1 MNLMFLTSVGGI
13 LKPFAWIFGIVMN
26 AIYEFVSLMNIHSIA
41 VCVFIFT
48 FVTKMLM
55 LPLTIKQQKSTKLSS
70 QMNPEIMK
78 IQEKY
83 KGKKDEASMRK
94 QQAEMQ
100 AVYEK
105 YGTTPMS
112 GCLPLLISFP
122 IMLALYRVI
131 YAIPAYVND
140 IYAMYGTIADQIMS
154 IQGYGQAMLSF
165 VQENGIM
172 VSKLKPV
179 IDVVNGVDGI
189 TYNMIAITKDNLVDI
204 MYQFNTDA
212 WETFKN
218 VNLADAACWLNKID
232 ITKVIQNYSLGVSV
246 ESIQAVDT
254 AGFVALIP
262 NIQESVTEIISVN
275 SFLGGLNILNA
286 PGWSFPGIIIPLLA
300 ALTQF
305 VQSKVAMAGNKQANN
320 VDNPAAQS
328 MKMMN
333 YVMPIMSM
341 FFCAML
347 PICVGLYWVASAV
360 FGTLQTVFINRYMDK
375 VDVDDLMAANAAKA
389 AKKRAKKGITTGSQM
404 AEVAKT
410 STKSIQ
416 TEDKK
421 KFNNAYD
428 YKNNASSG
436 KNSNKGA
443 KAGEYKR
450 SDVSY
455 SASSISAN
463 ANLLKTNYEK
473 QNNQENSAEKG
484 SGND

>member
-1 MNLMFLTSVGGI
+1 MNLMFLTQVGGI

-26 AIYEFVSLMNIHSIA
+26 AIYEFVSLLNVHSIA
-41 VCVFIFT
+41 VCVIIFT

-112 GCLPLLISFP
+112 GCLPLLISLP
-122 IMLALYRVI
+122 IMFALYRVI

-140 IYAMYGTIADQIMS
+140 IYAMYGTIADQVLNV
-154 IQGYGQAMLSF
+154 QGYGQAMLSF
-165 VQENGIM
+165 IQENGI
-172 VSKLKPV
+172 VVNKLKPA
-179 IDVVNGVDGI
+179 IDVVTGADGI
-189 TYNMIAITKDNLVDI
+189 TYNLITLTKDNLIDI

-212 WETFKN
+212 WDIFKN
-218 VNLADAACWLNKID
+218 VNLADAESWLNKID
-232 ITKVIQNYSLGVSV
+232 LTKVIQNYSLGVSL

-254 AGFVALIP
+254 AAFTSLIP
-262 NIQESVTEIISVN
+262 NIEDTVTEIIHVN

-300 ALTQF
+300 ALSQF
-305 VQSKVAMAGNKQANN
+305 VQSKVAMAGNKQQNN

-328 MKMMN
+328 MKVMN

-360 FGTLQTVFINRYMDK
+360 FGTIQTVFINRYMDK
-375 VDVDDLMAANAAKA
+375 VNVEDLMEANAEKA
-389 AKKRAKKGITTGSQM
+389 AKKRAKRGITTGSQM
-404 AEVAKT
+404 AEVART

-416 TEDKK
+416 TEEK
-421 KFNNAYD
+421 KFQNAYD

-450 SDVSY
+450 SEVSY

-463 ANLLKTNYEK
+463 ANLLRNNYQK
-473 QNNQENSAEKG
+473 QNQDSEDNSEK
-484 SGND
+484 

>member
-1 MNLMFLTSVGGI
+1 MNLMFLTQVGGI

-26 AIYEFVSLMNIHSIA
+26 AIYELVSLLNIHSIA
-41 VCVFIFT
+41 VCVIIFT
-48 FVTKMLM
+48 FVAKMLM

-112 GCLPLLISFP
+112 GCLPLLISLP
-122 IMLALYRVI
+122 IMFALYRVI

-140 IYAMYGTIADQIMS
+140 IYAMYGAIADQIMAV
-154 IQGYGQAMLSF
+154 QGYGQAMLSF
-165 VQENGIM
+165 IQENGIT

-179 IDVVNGVDGI
+179 IDVVTGTDGI
-189 TYNMIAITKDNLVDI
+189 TYNIIAITKDNLVDI

-212 WETFKN
+212 WDAFKN
-218 VNLADAACWLNKID
+218 VNFADAASWLNTID
-232 ITKVIQNYSLGVSV
+232 LTKVIQNYSLGVSV
-246 ESIQAVDT
+246 ESLQSVDT
-254 AGFVALIP
+254 AAFAALIP
-262 NIQESVTEIISVN
+262 NIQDTVTEIISVN

-300 ALTQF
+300 ALSQF
-305 VQSKVAMAGNKQANN
+305 VQSKIAMAGNKQQNN

-360 FGTLQTVFINRYMDK
+360 FGTIQTIFINRYMDK
-375 VDVDDLMAANAAKA
+375 IDVEELMEANAAKA

-404 AEVAKT
+404 AEVART
-410 STKSIQ
+410 STKSIH
-416 TEDKK
+416 TEDTK

-436 KNSNKGA
+436 KNSSKGA

-450 SDVSY
+450 SEVSY

-463 ANLLKTNYEK
+463 ANLLKNNFEK
-473 QNNQENSAEKG
+473 QN
-484 SGND
+484 SGNKTDNKENE

>member
-1 MNLMFLTSVGGI
+1 MNLMFLTQVGGI
-13 LKPFAWIFGIVMN
+13 LKPFAWVFGIVMN
-26 AIYEFVSLMNIHSIA
+26 AIYEFVSLLNVHSIA
-41 VCVFIFT
+41 VCVIIFT

-83 KGKKDEASMRK
+83 KGKKDETSMRK

-112 GCLPLLISFP
+112 GCLPLLISLP
-122 IMLALYRVI
+122 IMFALYRVI

-140 IYAMYGTIADQIMS
+140 IGEMYGVIADQIQS
-154 IQGYGQAMLSF
+154 IQGYGQAILSF
-165 VQENGIM
+165 VQENGIA
-172 VSKLKPV
+172 VSKLKPT
-179 IDVVNGVDGI
+179 IDLVTGADGI
-189 TYNMIAITKDNLVDI
+189 AHNVIMLTKENLIDI
-204 MYQFNTDA
+204 MYQFNTGAWDA
-212 WETFKN
+212 FKN
-218 VNLADAACWLNKID
+218 VNLADAESWLNTID
-232 ITKVIQNYSLGVSV
+232 LTKVIQNYSLGVSV
-246 ESIQAVDT
+246 EAILPVDT
-254 AGFVALIP
+254 ASFVALIP
-262 NIQESVTEIISVN
+262 NIQDTVTEIISVN

-300 ALTQF
+300 ALSQF
-305 VQSKVAMAGNKQANN
+305 VQSKVAMAGNKQQNN

-333 YVMPIMSM
+333 YVMPLMSM

-360 FGTLQTVFINRYMDK
+360 FGTIQTIFINRYMDK
-375 VDVDDLMAANAAKA
+375 VDVSDLMEANAAKA

-416 TEDKK
+416 TEDTK

-436 KNSNKGA
+436 KSSNKGA
-443 KAGEYKR
+443 KAGEYKH

-463 ANLLKTNYEK
+463 ANLLKNNWEK
-473 QNNQENSAEKG
+473 QNDKPEEKE
-484 SGND
+484 

>member
-1 MNLMFLTSVGGI
+1 MNLMFLTQVGGI

-26 AIYEFVSLMNIHSIA
+26 AIYEFVSLLNIHSIA
-41 VCVFIFT
+41 VCVIIFT

-112 GCLPLLISFP
+112 GCLPLLISLP
-122 IMLALYRVI
+122 IMFALYRVI

-140 IYAMYGTIADQIMS
+140 IYAMYGTVANQIMS
-154 IQGYGQAMLSF
+154 VQGYGQAMLSF
-165 VQENGIM
+165 IQGNGIA

-179 IDVVNGVDGI
+179 IDVVQDANTGI
-189 TYNMIAITKDNLVDI
+189 TYNLITITKDNLVDI
-204 MYQFNTDA
+204 MYQFNTSA
-212 WETFKN
+212 WEAFKN
-218 VNLADAACWLNKID
+218 VDLANAESWLNTID
-232 ITKVIQNYSLGVSV
+232 LTKVIQNYSLGVSL
-246 ESIQAVDT
+246 ESIQPVDT
-254 AGFVALIP
+254 AAFAALIP
-262 NIQESVTEIISVN
+262 NIQDAVTEIISVN

-300 ALTQF
+300 ALSQF
-305 VQSKVAMAGNKQANN
+305 VQSKVSMAGNKQQNN

-333 YVMPIMSM
+333 YVMPLMSM

-360 FGTLQTVFINRYMDK
+360 FGTIQTIFINRYMDR
-375 VDVDDLMAANAAKA
+375 VDVEDLMAANAAKA
-389 AKKRAKKGITTGSQM
+389 AKKRAKMGIATGSQM

-416 TEDKK
+416 TEETK
-421 KFNNAYD
+421 KFNNAFD

-443 KAGEYKR
+443 KSEKYKR

-463 ANLLKTNYEK
+463 ANLLKNNYER
-473 QNNQENSAEKG
+473 QNNGKTESDEE
-484 SGND
+484 

>member
-1 MNLMFLTSVGGI
+1 MNLMFLTQVGGI

-26 AIYEFVSLMNIHSIA
+26 AIYELVSLLNIHSIA
-41 VCVFIFT
+41 VCVIIFT
-48 FVTKMLM
+48 FVAKMLM

-112 GCLPLLISFP
+112 GCLPLLISLP
-122 IMLALYRVI
+122 IMFALYRVI

-140 IYAMYGTIADQIMS
+140 IYAMYGAIADQIMAV
-154 IQGYGQAMLSF
+154 QGYGQAMLSF
-165 VQENGIM
+165 IQENGIT

-179 IDVVNGVDGI
+179 IDVVTGTDGI
-189 TYNMIAITKDNLVDI
+189 TYNIIAITKDNLVDI

-212 WETFKN
+212 WDAFKN
-218 VNLADAACWLNKID
+218 VNFADAASWLNTID
-232 ITKVIQNYSLGVSV
+232 LTKVIQNYSLGVSV
-246 ESIQAVDT
+246 ESLQSVDT
-254 AGFVALIP
+254 AAFVALIP
-262 NIQESVTEIISVN
+262 NIQDTVTEIISVN

-300 ALTQF
+300 ALSQF
-305 VQSKVAMAGNKQANN
+305 VQSKIAMAGNKQQNN

-333 YVMPIMSM
+333 YVMPITSM

-360 FGTLQTVFINRYMDK
+360 FGTIQTIFINRYMDK
-375 VDVDDLMAANAAKA
+375 IDVEELMEANAAKA

-404 AEVAKT
+404 AEVART
-410 STKSIQ
+410 STKSIH
-416 TEDKK
+416 TEDTK

-436 KNSNKGA
+436 KNSSKGA

-450 SDVSY
+450 SEVSY

-463 ANLLKTNYEK
+463 ANLLKNNFEK
-473 QNNQENSAEKG
+473 QN
-484 SGND
+484 SGNKTDNKENE